1 MWLPSH
7 MSIPGNEAADK
18 AAKEALGSDDI
29 KDLLIRIPDLHFNS
43 QPNDLYDRK

>member
-1 MWLPSH
+1 

-29 KDLLIRIPDLHFNS
+29 KDLLLPHTDYKPVI
-43 QPNDLYDRK
+43 NDYVVRKWRF